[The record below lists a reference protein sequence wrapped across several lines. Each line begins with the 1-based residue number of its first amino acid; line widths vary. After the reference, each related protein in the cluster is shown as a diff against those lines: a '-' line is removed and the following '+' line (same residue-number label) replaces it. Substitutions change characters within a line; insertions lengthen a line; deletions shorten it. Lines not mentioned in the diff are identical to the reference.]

1 MSATAVAAD
10 FERAGREL
18 RQSALGLAQ
27 AWQAL
32 QKAGWSAAQMRPVL
46 LALRQLSKGCDRLR
60 LLSLRKRTHDLET
73 LLIPFVSAIQPKA
86 DQAKTVEAQV
96 SALTSAV
103 LAFDL
108 SKAAQQ
114 YSLKAAANDDDETIS
129 VKSAPAPEKTA
140 SAAPIAAPTRPRLSE
155 PNTVLVLR
163 ADKDLGAG
171 LVDTLKERGH
181 KVIELGTTQALEIHL
196 QQQLP
201 GAVIADARFLNGI
214 SRQLQALKARAN
226 TAERDAAVVVI
237 SDRKDLGRKLLATRH
252 GAHGYFEAPIDVL
265 AVAASLG
272 LSPPQALKEPTHRA
286 LLCTSNT
293 AFAEQCAQWL
303 LGLNIATRIEA
314 NAIGALAACLE
325 FTPEI
330 LLIDASVASTDALRV
345 VAELR
350 KQSQHQHLPIVLFAG
365 SNSLQQRE
373 DAIAAGADEYLIEPM
388 RQRHVQ
394 SVVSARLQRLS
405 RMKVSTAKSAHGGLL
420 TRQEFIRTWQ
430 QHDGLS
436 LVFVLIDQFGKLD
449 ASYPVSAF
457 EQLDTAMA
465 GLLKP
470 RLSGK
475 EFAGYFQ
482 DGQYMLAV
490 RAKSDADLDDL
501 SDKIRRS
508 IEHSRISLTQRVD
521 NQERLSASIAWTR
534 APIIDLEQGLH
545 AVRHTARVI
554 SEMGG
559 NRSQSTQE
567 SELMQPRQASARA
580 DVPSNTLMQP
590 VLPLSAKLHGQYWLH
605 FVWDDATGLL
615 TDYRTVAAMA
625 KAAGSAQEFDRRLLA
640 LTLARRAEELK
651 AGRQL
656 RLLLELGEP
665 FLHDDNIFNWLS
677 NQLNTLRLSGS
688 GISIFVNFESV
699 LAHHSAWQKRY
710 QEFHSIG
717 MRLGLIF
724 DGKSADDVRNDA
736 IKLGEMLKLNF
747 DFALLPA
754 ARMVPEHNDA
764 ELDHFEAWGLLLKR
778 VRERGAVSIV
788 RDAENRTQIDWL
800 RALRIDFALS
810 ENLAPSTASAQFDF
824 SSFQRA

>member
-1 MSATAVAAD
+1 MSAIAVAAD

-18 RQSALGLAQ
+18 RNAALGLAQ

-60 LLSLRKRTHDLET
+60 LLSLRKRAHDLET
-73 LLIPFVSAIQPKA
+73 LLVPFVSALQPPA
-86 DQAKTVEAQV
+86 DQAKAVEAQV

-103 LAFDL
+103 MAFDL

-114 YSLKAAANDDDETIS
+114 FLLKAPANDEEESLT
-129 VKSAPAPEKTA
+129 VNATPTPEKA
-140 SAAPIAAPTRPRLSE
+140 VLAPAPTRPRLSE

-163 ADKDLGAG
+163 ADKDIATG

-181 KVIELGTTQALEIHL
+181 KVIELATTQALELHL

-214 SRQLQALKARAN
+214 SRQLQALKARPN
-226 TAERDAAVVVI
+226 TAECDAAVVVI

-252 GAHGYFEAPIDVL
+252 GAHAYFEAPIDVL

-293 AFAEQCAQWL
+293 SFAEQCAQWL
-303 LGLNIATRIEA
+303 LSLNIATRIEP
-314 NAIGALAACLE
+314 NAIGALVACLE

-330 LLIDASVASTDALRV
+330 LLIDASVASADALRV
-345 VAELR
+345 VTELR
-350 KQSQHQHLPIVLFAG
+350 KQSQHQLLPIVLFAG

-373 DAIAAGADEYLIEPM
+373 VAIAAGADEYMIEPM

-405 RMKVSTAKSAHGGLL
+405 RMRISSAKVAHGGLL
-420 TRQEFIRTWQ
+420 TRQEFIRNWQ
-430 QHDGLS
+430 QHEGLS
-436 LVFVLIDQFGKLD
+436 LVFVLIDQFSRLD
-449 ASYPVSAF
+449 VSYPVSAF
-457 EQLDTAMA
+457 EQLDTAMS

-508 IEHSRISLTQRVD
+508 IENSRISFNQRVND
-521 NQERLSASIAWTR
+521 QERLSASIAWTR
-534 APIIDLEQGLH
+534 APIVDLEQGLH
-545 AVRHTARVI
+545 AVRHTARLI
-554 SEMGG
+554 SEAGG

-567 SELMQPRQASARA
+567 NELMRPRQASTQA
-580 DVPSNTLMQP
+580 DVPSSVLMQP

-605 FVWDDATGLL
+605 FVWDDASGLL
-615 TDYRTVAAMA
+615 TQYRTVAAMA

-656 RLLLELGEP
+656 RLLLELGDP
-665 FLHDDNIFNWLS
+665 FLKDDNVFHWLS
-677 NQLNTLRLSGS
+677 NQLNSLRLSGS
-688 GISIFVNFESV
+688 GISVFVYFDSV

-724 DGKSADDVRNDA
+724 DDHGTEALRNNA
-736 IKLGEMLKLNF
+736 NQLSQMLKLNF

-754 ARMVPEHNDA
+754 APAMPEDDNDA
-764 ELDHFEAWGLLLKR
+764 ALDHMEAWGLLLRR

-788 RDAENRTQIDWL
+788 RDVEHRISLDRL
-800 RALRIDFALS
+800 RSLRIDFALS
-810 ENLAPSTASAQFDF
+810 ENLAPSTAAAQFDF
-824 SSFQRA
+824 SAFQRA